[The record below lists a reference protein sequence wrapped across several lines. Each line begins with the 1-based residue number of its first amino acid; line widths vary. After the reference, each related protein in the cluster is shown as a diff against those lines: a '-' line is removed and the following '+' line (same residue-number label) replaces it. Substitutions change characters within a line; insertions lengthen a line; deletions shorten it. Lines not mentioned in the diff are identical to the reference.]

1 MEKSRA
7 TTPGRPPAWNGK
19 PARLRRRTISITF
32 QLSPKTRM
40 PTEKMRRF
48 PLSTSQTTTTEHH
61 PALAHQF
68 DSMEQQQDASTFGM
82 WVFLLTEI
90 MMFGGLFTAY
100 LIYRIKYYHAFVA
113 GSTSISVSWGFA
125 NTLVLIGSSFTMAMA
140 VWSAQTGRRKGQVW
154 FLIGTMIL
162 GAAFLGVKA
171 KEYYDKYDECHI
183 PGHVIGK
190 GFNTWGGCSS
200 TDPKLGNI
208 ADEIREKN
216 PSEPETS
223 AVQTAK
229 QTEIFFSFYFAMTGL
244 HAFHMVIGL
253 GLLTWL
259 LLRAKRGEFGPS
271 YYTPVELGGL
281 YWHFVDIVWI
291 FLFPLLY
298 LISRHQHGA

>member
-1 MEKSRA
+1 M
-7 TTPGRPPAWNGK
+7 
-19 PARLRRRTISITF
+19 
-32 QLSPKTRM
+32 
-40 PTEKMRRF
+40 
-48 PLSTSQTTTTEHH
+48 STSQTTTSEHH

-100 LIYRIKYYHAFVA
+100 LIYRIKYYPAFVA

-140 VWSAQTGRRKGQVW
+140 VWSAQTGRKKGQIW

-171 KEYYDKYDECHI
+171 KEYYDKWDECHI
-183 PGHVIGK
+183 PGLGAGHQIIGK
-190 GFNTWGGCSS
+190 PFNTWGGCSA

-216 PSEPETS
+216 PNEPETS
-223 AVQTAK
+223 AIQTAK

-244 HAFHMVIGL
+244 HAFHMIIGL
-253 GLLTWL
+253 GLLLWL
-259 LLRAKRGEFGPS
+259 LLRASRGEFNGT

-298 LISRHQHGA
+298 LISRHKGGA

>member
-1 MEKSRA
+1 M
-7 TTPGRPPAWNGK
+7 
-19 PARLRRRTISITF
+19 
-32 QLSPKTRM
+32 
-40 PTEKMRRF
+40 
-48 PLSTSQTTTTEHH
+48 STSQTTTEHH
-61 PALAHQF
+61 PALANQF

-100 LIYRIKYYHAFVA
+100 LIYRIKYYPAFVA

-140 VWSAQTGRRKGQVW
+140 VWAAQTGRRKAQIW

-171 KEYYDKYDECHI
+171 KEYYGKWDECHI

-190 GFNTWGGCSS
+190 GFNTWGGCSA
-200 TDPKLGNI
+200 TNPKLGNI
-208 ADEIREKN
+208 ADEIIERAKN
-216 PSEPETS
+216 DGEEVPEVS
-223 AVQTAK
+223 AIQTAK

-244 HAFHMVIGL
+244 HAFHMIIGL
-253 GLLTWL
+253 GLLSWL
-259 LLRAKRGEFGPS
+259 LLRASRGEFNAQ
-271 YYTPVELGGL
+271 YFTPMELGGL

-298 LISRHQHGA
+298 LISRHKGGI

>member
-1 MEKSRA
+1 MERSRV
-7 TTPGRPPAWNGK
+7 TIPGKRQVWSGK
-19 PARLRRRTISITF
+19 PLRRRRRTTSITF
-32 QLSPKTRM
+32 RSLPKSPTL
-40 PTEKMRRF
+40 TEKVRRS

-100 LIYRIKYYHAFVA
+100 LIYRLKYYSAFVA
-113 GSTSISVSWGFA
+113 GSTSIDVHWGFA

-140 VWSAQTGRRKGQVW
+140 VWAAQRGQRRMQIW
-154 FLIGTMIL
+154 FLLGTMVL

-190 GFNTWGGCSS
+190 GFNTWGGCGVDKDGNKKGDIAEEMRDA
-200 TDPKLGNI
+200 TKNGDPNI
-208 ADEIREKN
+208 
-216 PSEPETS
+216 PEGA

-244 HAFHMVIGL
+244 HAFHMIIGM
-253 GLLTWL
+253 GLMTWL
-259 LLRAKRGEFGPS
+259 VLRARRGEVGPQ

-281 YWHFVDIVWI
+281 YWHFVDIGLNY
-291 FLFPLLY
+291 LFPLL
-298 LISRHQHGA
+298 

>member
-1 MEKSRA
+1 M
-7 TTPGRPPAWNGK
+7 
-19 PARLRRRTISITF
+19 L
-32 QLSPKTRM
+32 
-40 PTEKMRRF
+40 TEKVRRS
-48 PLSTSQTTTTEHH
+48 PLSTSQTTTTDHH

-100 LIYRIKYYHAFVA
+100 LIYRIKFYPAFVA
-113 GSTSISVSWGFA
+113 GSSSISVSWGFA

-171 KEYYDKYDECHI
+171 KEYYDKWDECHI
-183 PGHVIGK
+183 PGIGSQVIGK
-190 GFNTWGGCSS
+190 PFNTWGGC
-200 TDPKLGNI
+200 DVKNPKLGNI
-208 ADEIREKN
+208 ADEIREKD
-216 PSEPETS
+216 PKVPEVA
-223 AVQTAK
+223 AVQIAK
-229 QTEIFFSFYFAMTGL
+229 RTEIFFSFYFAMTGL

-259 LLRAKRGEFGPS
+259 LLRAKSGEFGPS

>member
-1 MEKSRA
+1 M
-7 TTPGRPPAWNGK
+7 
-19 PARLRRRTISITF
+19 L
-32 QLSPKTRM
+32 
-40 PTEKMRRF
+40 TEKVRRF

-100 LIYRIKYYHAFVA
+100 LIYRLKYYPAFVG

-140 VWSAQTGRRKGQVW
+140 VWSAQTGRKKGQVW

-171 KEYYDKYDECHI
+171 KEYYDKWDECHI
-183 PGHVIGK
+183 PGNGAGLQIIGK
-190 GFNTWGGCSS
+190 PFNAWGGC
-200 TDPKLGNI
+200 DIKNPKLGNI
-208 ADEIREKN
+208 AEEIREKN
-216 PSEPETS
+216 PNEPEAS

-253 GLLTWL
+253 GLLSWL
-259 LLRAKRGEFGPS
+259 MLRASRGEFGPQ
-271 YYTPVELGGL
+271 YFTPVELGGL

-298 LISRHQHGA
+298 LISRHQHGV

>member
-1 MEKSRA
+1 
-7 TTPGRPPAWNGK
+7 
-19 PARLRRRTISITF
+19 
-32 QLSPKTRM
+32 M
-40 PTEKMRRF
+40 PTEKVRRF
-48 PLSTSQTTTTEHH
+48 PLSTSQTTTTEH

-100 LIYRIKYYHAFVA
+100 LIYRIKYYPAFVA

-140 VWSAQTGRRKGQVW
+140 VWAAQKGKRNAQVW
-154 FLIGTMIL
+154 FLIGTMVL

-171 KEYYDKYDECHI
+171 KEYYDKFDECHI

-190 GFNTWGGCSS
+190 GFNTWGGCSA
-200 TDPKLGNI
+200 TDKSLGNI
-208 ADEIREKN
+208 AEEIRDPKHGN
-216 PSEPETS
+216 PNIPEVS
-223 AVQTAK
+223 ADQTAK

-244 HAFHMVIGL
+244 HAFHMLIGL
-253 GLLTWL
+253 GLLAWL
-259 LLRAKRGEFGPS
+259 TLRAKSGEFGPR

-298 LISRHQHGA
+298 LISRHQHGV

>member
-1 MEKSRA
+1 
-7 TTPGRPPAWNGK
+7 
-19 PARLRRRTISITF
+19 
-32 QLSPKTRM
+32 
-40 PTEKMRRF
+40 
-48 PLSTSQTTTTEHH
+48 LSTSQTTTTEHH

-68 DSMEQQQDASTFGM
+68 DSMQQQQEASTFGM

-100 LIYRIKYYHAFVA
+100 LIYRIKYYQAFVA

-140 VWSAQTGRRKGQVW
+140 VWAAQQGKRRFQIW

-162 GAAFLGVKA
+162 GAVFLGIKA
-171 KEYYDKYDECHI
+171 KEYKDKWDECHI

-190 GFNTWGGCSS
+190 GFNAWGGCSAS
-200 TDPKLGNI
+200 DPKLGNI
-208 ADEIREKN
+208 AQEVLERGEKAPGRTGEIEVT
-216 PSEPETS
+216 PQ
-223 AVQTAK
+223 AAQQIAQ

-244 HAFHMVIGL
+244 HAFHMIIGL
-253 GLLTWL
+253 GLMTWL
-259 LLRAKRGEFGPS
+259 LFRAWRAEFGPE

-291 FLFPLLY
+291 YLFPLLY
-298 LISRHQHGA
+298 LISRTRT

>member
-1 MEKSRA
+1 
-7 TTPGRPPAWNGK
+7 
-19 PARLRRRTISITF
+19 
-32 QLSPKTRM
+32 M
-40 PTEKMRRF
+40 PTEMRRS

-100 LIYRIKYYHAFVA
+100 LIYRLKYYPAFVA

-140 VWSAQTGRRKGQVW
+140 VWAAQKGYRKSQVW
-154 FLIGTMIL
+154 LLLATMVL

-171 KEYYDKYDECHI
+171 KEYYDKWDECHI

-190 GFNTWGGCSS
+190 GFNAWGGCSATDKS
-200 TDPKLGNI
+200 LGSIAEEIRDPKHNGDPNI
-208 ADEIREKN
+208 
-216 PSEPETS
+216 PEGA
-223 AVQTAK
+223 AVQIAK

-253 GLLTWL
+253 GLLAWL
-259 LLRAKRGEFGPS
+259 LLRARSGEFGPA
-271 YYTPVELGGL
+271 YYTPIELGGL

-298 LISRHQHGA
+298 LISRHHHGA

>member
-1 MEKSRA
+1 MAKRKA
-7 TTPGRPPAWNGK
+7 GRP
-19 PARLRRRTISITF
+19 T
-32 QLSPKTRM
+32 
-40 PTEKMRRF
+40 
-48 PLSTSQTTTTEHH
+48 LSTSQTTTEHHH

-68 DSMEQQQDASTFGM
+68 DSMERQQDASTFGM

-100 LIYRIKYYHAFVA
+100 LIYRIKYYPAFVA

-140 VWSAQTGRRKGQVW
+140 VWAAQKGLRKWQVRL
-154 FLIGTMIL
+154 LIFTMIL
-162 GAAFLGVKA
+162 GTVFLGVKA
-171 KEYYDKYDECHI
+171 KEYYDKWDECHI

-190 GFNTWGGCSS
+190 GFNAWGGCSV

-208 ADEIREKN
+208 ADEIREKE
-216 PSEPETS
+216 PKTPETS
-223 AVQTAK
+223 AEQTAR

-244 HAFHMVIGL
+244 HAFHMIIGL
-253 GLLTWL
+253 GLLSWLTW
-259 LLRAKRGEFGPS
+259 RAGRGEFGPA

-298 LISRHQHGA
+298 LISRHKGAI

>member
-1 MEKSRA
+1 
-7 TTPGRPPAWNGK
+7 
-19 PARLRRRTISITF
+19 
-32 QLSPKTRM
+32 
-40 PTEKMRRF
+40 
-48 PLSTSQTTTTEHH
+48 LSTSQTTTTEHH
-61 PALAHQF
+61 PALSHQF
-68 DSMEQQQDASTFGM
+68 DSMQQQQDASTFGM

-100 LIYRIKYYHAFVA
+100 LIYRIKYYPAFVA
-113 GSTSISVSWGFA
+113 GSTSISVRWGFA

-140 VWSAQTGRRKGQVW
+140 VWAAQLGKRRAQVW
-154 FLIGTMIL
+154 FLIGTMVL

-171 KEYYDKYDECHI
+171 KEYYDKWDECHI

-190 GFNTWGGCSS
+190 GFNTWGGCSAN
-200 TDPKLGNI
+200 PKLGNI
-208 ADEIREKN
+208 AEEIREHN
-216 PSEPETS
+216 PRESEVS
-223 AVQTAK
+223 AQQTAQ

-244 HAFHMVIGL
+244 HAFHMIIGL
-253 GLLTWL
+253 GLLLWL
-259 LLRAKRGEFGPS
+259 LLRARRGEFGPE